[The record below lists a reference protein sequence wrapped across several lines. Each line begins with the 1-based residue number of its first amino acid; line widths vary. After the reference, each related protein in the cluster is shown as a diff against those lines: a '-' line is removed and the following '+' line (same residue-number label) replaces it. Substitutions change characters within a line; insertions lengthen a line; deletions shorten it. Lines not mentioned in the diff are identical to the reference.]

1 VPVVVIITP
10 ERLRL
15 AYNPASIRITTSIM
29 PHAPVNTT
37 PSSGHVI
44 ERTVELERYR
54 AIAGGVFESY
64 SVFILM
70 ILVRHFN
77 GTAFDKSVIA
87 AAGTSGLLLTP
98 ITLFFSR
105 HLGYSAPRMLAL
117 LFGLS
122 SVAFFLA
129 VGATSASLFVTL
141 LAIGIV
147 LPSTASPLLTSIFHN
162 NYPIQQRG
170 QLYAQNQ
177 AIRIATSIIFGGV
190 AGWALNGAIH
200 YYYVLIALYGVALA
214 SSAYFLSQLPGDNSS
229 TPRAPLLSCFR
240 YLTHDELLRNTTISW
255 MLLGFGNLMML
266 PLRTEYLA
274 NPIYGM
280 RLSELE
286 IALYVSILP
295 NLARLGG
302 TYVWGRLFDSMNF
315 FSLRIILNLSFLTGI
330 VSFFLSDA
338 SLMLALSALI
348 FGFSTSGGD
357 VAWTLWVT
365 KFAPPERVADYMAV
379 HTFFTGIRGLFAP
392 MTAFALLG
400 ILDIRTLSLI
410 SAALILMA
418 SILLFSIRE
427 EAKDRH
433 P

>member
-1 VPVVVIITP
+1 MQHPPVD
-10 ERLRL
+10 
-15 AYNPASIRITTSIM
+15 TTESS
-29 PHAPVNTT
+29 HAI
-37 PSSGHVI
+37 I

-70 ILVRHFN
+70 ILVRQFH
-77 GTAFDKSVIA
+77 GTPFDKSVIA

-117 LFGLS
+117 LFASASL
-122 SVAFFLA
+122 AFFLA
-129 VGATSASLFVTL
+129 VGATDTSLFVAL

-177 AIRIATSIIFGGV
+177 AIRIATSIVFGGL

-200 YYYVLIALYGVALA
+200 YYYLLIGLYGIALAC
-214 SSAYFLSQLPGDNSS
+214 SAYFLSQLPGKNES
-229 TPRAPLLSCFR
+229 TPRAPLFSCFR
-240 YLTHDELLRNTTISW
+240 YLRHDALLRNTTISW

-274 NPIYGM
+274 NPVYGI

-286 IALYVSILP
+286 IAIFVSILP
-295 NLARLGG
+295 NVARLGG
-302 TYVWGRLFDSMNF
+302 TYIWGRLFDSMNF

-330 VSFFLSDA
+330 ISFFLSDA
-338 SLMLALSALI
+338 SLMLGLSALI

-365 KFAPPERVADYMAV
+365 KFAPAERVADYMAV
-379 HTFFTGIRGLFAP
+379 HTFFTGIRGLLAP

-400 ILDIRTLSLI
+400 FLDIETLSLI

-427 EAKDRH
+427 DAKGRQTL
-433 P
+433 

>member
-1 VPVVVIITP
+1 M
-10 ERLRL
+10 R
-15 AYNPASIRITTSIM
+15 
-29 PHAPVNTT
+29 T
-37 PSSGHVI
+37 PSTSPKTSEHDVI
-44 ERTVELERYR
+44 RRTVELERHR
-54 AIAGGVFESY
+54 AISSGVFESY

-70 ILVRHFN
+70 ILVRQFH
-77 GTAFDKSVIA
+77 GTPFDKSVIA

-98 ITLFFSR
+98 ITLFISR
-105 HLGYSAPRMLAL
+105 HLGYSSPRMLAL

-129 VGATSASLFVTL
+129 AAVSATPLFVAL

-162 NYPIQQRG
+162 NYPTHQRG

-177 AIRIATSIIFGGV
+177 AIRIATSIVFGAI
-190 AGWALNGAIH
+190 AGWSLTGAIH
-200 YYYVLIALYGVALA
+200 YYYILIALYGATLA
-214 SSAYFLSQLPGDNSS
+214 YQSYCLAQLPGDNPS
-229 TPRAPLLSCFR
+229 TPRAPLFSCFR
-240 YLTHDELLRNTTISW
+240 YLTSDALLRNTTISW

-274 NPIYGM
+274 NPVYGM
-280 RLSELE
+280 RLTEFE
-286 IALYVSILP
+286 IALFVSMLP
-295 NLARLGG
+295 NIARLGG

-330 VSFFLSDA
+330 VSFFMTDA
-338 SLMLALSALI
+338 LWGLAISALI

-379 HTFFTGIRGLFAP
+379 HTFFTGIRGLIAP

-400 ILDIRTLSLI
+400 DFDIQTLSLL
-410 SAALILMA
+410 SAALILM
-418 SILLFSIRE
+418 SCILLFSIRE
-427 EAKDRH
+427 GARSRQ
-433 P
+433 PS

>member
-1 VPVVVIITP
+1 MSSP
-10 ERLRL
+10 
-15 AYNPASIRITTSIM
+15 
-29 PHAPVNTT
+29 PVNTT
-37 PSSGHVI
+37 QNSHAVI
-44 ERTVELERYR
+44 ERTVQLERYR
-54 AIAGGVFESY
+54 AIAAGVFESY

-70 ILVRHFN
+70 ILVRQFN
-77 GTAFDKSVIA
+77 GTSFDKSVIA

-98 ITLFFSR
+98 ITLFCSR

-122 SVAFFLA
+122 SVAFLLA
-129 VGATSASLFVTL
+129 AGVTNTPLFVVL
-141 LAIGIV
+141 LAIGII

-162 NYPIQQRG
+162 NYPVHQRG

-177 AIRIATSIIFGGV
+177 AIRIATSIVFGGL

-200 YYYVLIALYGVALA
+200 YYYLLIAVYGLA
-214 SSAYFLSQLPGDNSS
+214 GACSSYFLSQLPGDNAS
-229 TPRAPLLSCFR
+229 TPRAPLFSCFR
-240 YLTHDELLRNTTISW
+240 YLINDQLLRNTTISW

-274 NPIYGM
+274 NPHYGI
-280 RLSELE
+280 RLSEFE
-286 IALYVSILP
+286 IALFVSILP
-295 NLARLGG
+295 NVARLGS
-302 TYVWGRLFDSMNF
+302 THIWGRLFDSMNF

-330 VSFFLSDA
+330 VSFFVSDA
-338 SLMLALSALI
+338 PPMLALSALI

-365 KFAPPERVADYMAV
+365 KFAPADRVADYMAV
-379 HTFFTGIRGLFAP
+379 HTFFTGIRGLLAP

-400 ILDIRTLSLI
+400 ILDIQTLSLI

-418 SILLFSIRE
+418 SALLFSIRE
-427 EAKDRH
+427 AAKNRH
-433 P
+433 S

>member
-1 VPVVVIITP
+1 
-10 ERLRL
+10 
-15 AYNPASIRITTSIM
+15 M
-29 PHAPVNTT
+29 PHPPVNTT
-37 PSSGHVI
+37 SSTHAVI
-44 ERTVELERYR
+44 ARTVELERYR
-54 AIAGGVFESY
+54 AIAAGVFESY

-70 ILVRHFN
+70 ILVRQFH
-77 GTAFDKSVIA
+77 GTSFDKSVIA

-98 ITLFFSR
+98 ITLFVSR

-129 VGATSASLFVTL
+129 VGATNTSLFVTL
-141 LAIGIV
+141 LAIGII

-162 NYPIQQRG
+162 NYPVHQRG

-177 AIRIATSIIFGGV
+177 AIRIATSIIFGGF
-190 AGWALNGAIH
+190 AGWALNGAIQ
-200 YYYVLIALYGVALA
+200 YYYLLIALYSVALA
-214 SSAYFLSQLPGDNSS
+214 GSSFFLFQLPGDNAS
-229 TPRAPLLSCFR
+229 TPRAPILSCFR
-240 YLTHDELLRNTTISW
+240 YLTHDALLRNTTISW

-286 IALYVSILP
+286 IAVYVSILP

-302 TYVWGRLFDSMNF
+302 TYIWGKLFDSMNF

-330 VSFFLSDA
+330 VSFFA
-338 SLMLALSALI
+338 TNTWEALALSALI

-379 HTFFTGIRGLFAP
+379 HTFFTGVRGLFAP

-400 ILDIRTLSLI
+400 IFDLQTLSMI

-427 EAKDRH
+427 GAKDRRS
-433 P
+433 

>member
-1 VPVVVIITP
+1 
-10 ERLRL
+10 
-15 AYNPASIRITTSIM
+15 M
-29 PHAPVNTT
+29 PHPPVNTT
-37 PSSGHVI
+37 SSTHAVI
-44 ERTVELERYR
+44 SRTVELERYR
-54 AIAGGVFESY
+54 AIAAGVFESY
-64 SVFILM
+64 GVFILM
-70 ILVRHFN
+70 ILVRQFH
-77 GTAFDKSVIA
+77 GTSFDKSVIA

-98 ITLFFSR
+98 ITLFVSR
-105 HLGYSAPRMLAL
+105 HLGCSAPRMLSL

-122 SVAFFLA
+122 SIAFFLA
-129 VGATSASLFVTL
+129 VWVTNTPLFVTL
-141 LAIGIV
+141 LAIGII
-147 LPSTASPLLTSIFHN
+147 LPSSASPLLTSIFHN
-162 NYPIQQRG
+162 NYPVHQRG

-200 YYYVLIALYGVALA
+200 YYYLLIALYGVALA
-214 SSAYFLSQLPGDNSS
+214 SSSYFLSQLPGDNSS
-229 TPRAPLLSCFR
+229 TPRAPILSCFR
-240 YLTHDELLRNTTISW
+240 YLTHDALLRNTTISW

-286 IALYVSILP
+286 IAIYVSILP

-302 TYVWGRLFDSMNF
+302 TYIWGRLFDSMNF

-330 VSFFLSDA
+330 VSFFA
-338 SLMLALSALI
+338 TNTWEALALSALI

-379 HTFFTGIRGLFAP
+379 HTFFTGVRGLFAP

-400 ILDIRTLSLI
+400 IFDLQTLSMI

-427 EAKDRH
+427 GAKDRQF
-433 P
+433 

>member
-1 VPVVVIITP
+1 
-10 ERLRL
+10 
-15 AYNPASIRITTSIM
+15 M
-29 PHAPVNTT
+29 PHSAVNTI
-37 PSSGHVI
+37 PSSQAVI
-44 ERTVELERYR
+44 ERTVQLERYR
-54 AIAGGVFESY
+54 AIAGGIFESY

-70 ILVRHFN
+70 ILVRQFN
-77 GTAFDKSVIA
+77 GTSFDKSVIA

-105 HLGYSAPRMLAL
+105 HLGYSAPRMLAV

-122 SVAFFLA
+122 SAAFFLA
-129 VGATSASLFVTL
+129 VGVTNTPLFVTL
-141 LAIGIV
+141 LALGII
-147 LPSTASPLLTSIFHN
+147 LPATASPLLTSIFHN
-162 NYPIQQRG
+162 NYPVHQRG

-177 AIRIATSIIFGGV
+177 AIRIATSIIFGGI

-200 YYYVLIALYGVALA
+200 YYYILLAVYGLSGAC
-214 SSAYFLSQLPGDNSS
+214 SAYFLSQLPGENAS
-229 TPRAPLLSCFR
+229 TPRAPLFSCFR
-240 YLTHDELLRNTTISW
+240 YLLHDALLRNTTISW

-274 NPIYGM
+274 NPVYGI

-286 IALYVSILP
+286 IALFVSVLP
-295 NLARLGG
+295 NVARLGG
-302 TYVWGRLFDSMNF
+302 TYIWGRLFDSMNF

-338 SLMLALSALI
+338 SFMLAVSALI

-365 KFAPPERVADYMAV
+365 KFAPAERVPDYMAV

-400 ILDIRTLSLI
+400 ILDIQTLSLI

-418 SILLFSIRE
+418 SILLFAIRE
-427 EAKDRH
+427 DAKDRH